1 MDTEQDIYDLKIS
14 LERSDADALNA
25 MAELVEV
32 SPTYLLERCKLMDVL
47 GFAYGD
53 TDEPHKFLASL
64 RQDDLEKAKRVCDR
78 VKEFYPDG
86 DLLVVNALHDIEYW
100 TDRLYTVVVD
110 DDGHYGRNSS
120 DVVYVSEVTN
130 FKPFL
135 VRGADKSTDCVT
147 IKQDN
152 KYFFRTLES
161 WKEATSLDVVG
172 LAVHSFSITD
182 IKNCY
187 NYDNDK
193 PFVQLIL
200 PLLSWSSEQDAID
213 AGQKLDLIYYNHFV
227 FYRYQDSKR
236 HKLAFKSENAF
247 YIGKMT
253 LAEVKPK
260 PLPIKEPSAFERI
273 CRWLNRRSSAY

>member
-1 MDTEQDIYDLKIS
+1 MADYAV
-14 LERSDADALNA
+14 DA
-25 MAELVEV
+25 V
-32 SPTYLLERCKLMDVL
+32 
-47 GFAYGD
+47 
-53 TDEPHKFLASL
+53 
-64 RQDDLEKAKRVCDR
+64 
-78 VKEFYPDG
+78 
-86 DLLVVNALHDIEYW
+86 
-100 TDRLYTVVVD
+100 YTVIVD

-120 DVVYVSEVTN
+120 DVVYVSEVTD

-147 IKQDN
+147 IKRDN
-152 KYFFRTLES
+152 KYFFRTLER

-172 LAVHSFSITD
+172 LAVHSFSIRD
-182 IKNCY
+182 IVNSY

-200 PLLSWSSEQDAID
+200 PLLSWGSEQDAID

-273 CRWLNRRSSAY
+273 CRWLNRGNSAY